1 MIFEV
6 HYRIDTRDFVS
17 SASASVPASNYKH
30 VVSLDATDL
39 EDLFRR
45 MNVVDG
51 SDIEMPRRLRCRSMS
66 VGDIAIDTQGKA
78 HFCAS
83 AGWEETEITE

>member
-1 MIFEV
+1 MIFKV
-6 HYRIDTRDFVS
+6 LYRIDTRNYPRFDPVSVS
-17 SASASVPASNYKH
+17 SSEYKLIADVEAS
-30 VVSLDATDL
+30 DL

-51 SDIEMPRRLRCRSMS
+51 SDIEMPRKLRCRSMS
-66 VGDIAIDTQGKA
+66 VGDVAVDPQGKA

-83 AGWEETEITE
+83 AGWEDTQIVE